1 MKSKYLKGTS
11 RHVSVVKQKILDFGI
26 RLLMGS
32 GPIEQLHNQTWETFV
47 TDITETISIRYIDP
61 SLPEIERAEGDKSDW
76 IDLYS
81 RLDLVLKPME
91 CCSIPLNVAMALPEG
106 YEAHIQAR
114 SSTYRN
120 YGIIMVNSGV
130 IDGAYCGNND
140 EWHLEA
146 LALRDCFIPKGA
158 RICQFRIM
166 KNMPPIRFETKKRL
180 AGKSRGGFGTT
191 GK

>member
-1 MKSKYLKGTS
+1 MRPKYLKGTN
-11 RHVSVVKQKILDFGI
+11 RHRSVIKQKLLDFGN
-26 RLLMGS
+26 LLLVGS
-32 GPIEQLHNQTWETFV
+32 GPMEELYDQTWETFI
-47 TDITETISIRYIDP
+47 TDITETISIRYIDT
-61 SLPEIERAEGDKSDW
+61 SLPEIERVEGEKSDW

-81 RLDLVLKPME
+81 RIDITLDAME
-91 CCSIPLNVAMALPEG
+91 CYSIPLNVAMALPEG

-140 EWHLEA
+140 EWHLEV
-146 LALRDCFIPKGA
+146 LSLRDSFIPKGA

-166 KNMPPIRFETKKRL
+166 RNMPPVKFETRKRL
-180 AGKSRGGFGTT
+180 IGKSRGGFGTT